1 MTLALAA
8 LLAAGAPRAA
18 AQSASQVIN
27 QVRFDQ
33 HLNAQLPLAAP
44 FRDEAGR
51 DVRLADYFRDRP
63 VIMAFVY
70 YDCPMLCNLI
80 LNGLVRAL
88 KPVKFDAG
96 KDFEVVVLSFD
107 PRETPKLAADKKE
120 TYLREYGR
128 AGAERG
134 WHFLT
139 GEESAIRAVTGTA
152 GFEYLYDPKSDEFAH
167 ASGVLVATPE
177 GKLYRYFYGIEYSSR
192 DLRFALVEASEN
204 KIGTP
209 VDQMLL
215 YCFHY
220 DPTTGKYGV
229 LITNILRLA
238 GGATVTVLAAFMLTM
253 FLRDR
258 RQTLAAR
265 SSSAKS

>member
-1 MTLALAA
+1 V
-8 LLAAGAPRAA
+8 AGVRPAA
-18 AQSASQVIN
+18 AQPASEVIN

-33 HLNAQLPLAAP
+33 HINAQLPLDAR
-44 FRDEAGR
+44 FRDEAGN
-51 DVRLADYFRDRP
+51 DVRLADYFGRKP
-63 VIMAFVY
+63 VIVAFVY

-96 KDFEVVVLSFD
+96 EEFEVVVISFD
-107 PRETPKLAADKKE
+107 PRETPRLAADKRE

-139 GEESAIRAVTGTA
+139 GEERAIRAVTGTA
-152 GFEYLYDPKSDEFAH
+152 GFEYLYDPATDEFAH

-192 DLRFALVEASEN
+192 DLRFALVEASAN
-204 KIGTP
+204 KIGTA

-215 YCFHY
+215 FCFHY

-238 GGATVTVLAAFMLTM
+238 GGATALALAAFMLTM

-265 SSSAKS
+265 SSGAHS